1 MRGDININ
9 GQPYRIDLPSY
20 RVRDVVDFSPR
31 ASTPGGSVIH
41 SDLMLY
47 QPLLQTDWRH
57 GFGFQWYADAMGY
70 MRTEGNIDTR
80 QEGIVSLFTAKT
92 SSDTNA
98 ANKKGGIIH
107 KGHFYTWGN
116 DGVRRFDGTAWE
128 TMTYQTTP
136 VSVNTMFSNGE
147 YLFAS
152 PYNARIRKTINSHLI
167 TIQSAEAEA
176 SDTYI
181 NEAATT
187 TNYGNN
193 NSLRAGTDAATK
205 HTKSLF
211 KPIGLAIPAGATVT
225 SAKLKLYIKS
235 KSASAPALKIKRIL
249 VAGWTETGATWEHSV
264 GTTDWNTAGAS
275 GSGTDVA
282 AADLY
287 SDTPTEGARQFVY
300 FDLDLTEFALLAAT
314 NYGVIIQE
322 AGVTASQYWEF
333 ASASDP
339 NADWRP
345 TLEFKY
351 TLSTEWSDAGA
362 DAGAKDY
369 GWFIIHGGKI
379 YAGKRATNIVH
390 YSTTADMSDLEG
402 TTADP
407 DKITVGVG
415 SVPVLGAISYASFLY
430 FARADGLW
438 QLGDDNIARRV
449 LDFSSSI
456 SNHNFRS
463 MAVHNGYLIFPI
475 QDTLYQW
482 NGSRL
487 SNITPRRLNDTFP
500 YVTYG
505 RFDNLLQVGD
515 FLYCTARTNDSTYE
529 EDLLCWDG
537 TGWHKLIPLVTD
549 GIGSVSM
556 LAYDSINNYLW
567 LHIDAASQVTY
578 YIPLQANSPFPYASF
593 PTSGTHSVI
602 SSRWDMGFRRVK
614 KSTPSLLIEASNV
627 STSAYLLLYYSID
640 GQDWVQWGAIIQ
652 DGISELKLPGGSHSQ
667 EFNYIQLRVD
677 FITSTATTSPVLEGL
692 TLRFLMRPEVAF
704 GWNVNIPVA
713 DQLVYGEHQDPR
725 MANDIWTDLKAAR
738 DSKAPIKFT
747 DIDNVEYYVYLT
759 SMTAQAV
766 ERNVDT
772 ERGGVASIEKFA
784 NINLVEAK

>member
-181 NEAATT
+181 DEAATT

-235 KSASAPALKIKRIL
+235 KSASA
-249 VAGWTETGATWEHSV
+249 GNMG
-264 GTTDWNTAGAS
+264 
-275 GSGTDVA
+275 
-282 AADLY
+282 
-287 SDTPTEGARQFVY
+287 
-300 FDLDLTEFALLAAT
+300 
-314 NYGVIIQE
+314 
-322 AGVTASQYWEF
+322 
-333 ASASDP
+333 
-339 NADWRP
+339 
-345 TLEFKY
+345 
-351 TLSTEWSDAGA
+351 TLSW
-362 DAGAKDY
+362 Y
-369 GWFIIHGGKI
+369 
-379 YAGKRATNIVH
+379 N
-390 YSTTADMSDLEG
+390 
-402 TTADP
+402 
-407 DKITVGVG
+407 
-415 SVPVLGAISYASFLY
+415 
-430 FARADGLW
+430 
-438 QLGDDNIARRV
+438 
-449 LDFSSSI
+449 
-456 SNHNFRS
+456 
-463 MAVHNGYLIFPI
+463 
-475 QDTLYQW
+475 
-482 NGSRL
+482 
-487 SNITPRRLNDTFP
+487 
-500 YVTYG
+500 
-505 RFDNLLQVGD
+505 
-515 FLYCTARTNDSTYE
+515 
-529 EDLLCWDG
+529 
-537 TGWHKLIPLVTD
+537 
-549 GIGSVSM
+549 
-556 LAYDSINNYLW
+556 
-567 LHIDAASQVTY
+567 
-578 YIPLQANSPFPYASF
+578 
-593 PTSGTHSVI
+593 
-602 SSRWDMGFRRVK
+602 
-614 KSTPSLLIEASNV
+614 
-627 STSAYLLLYYSID
+627 
-640 GQDWVQWGAIIQ
+640 
-652 DGISELKLPGGSHSQ
+652 
-667 EFNYIQLRVD
+667 
-677 FITSTATTSPVLEGL
+677 
-692 TLRFLMRPEVAF
+692 
-704 GWNVNIPVA
+704 
-713 DQLVYGEHQDPR
+713 
-725 MANDIWTDLKAAR
+725 
-738 DSKAPIKFT
+738 
-747 DIDNVEYYVYLT
+747 
-759 SMTAQAV
+759 
-766 ERNVDT
+766 
-772 ERGGVASIEKFA
+772 
-784 NINLVEAK
+784 